1 MHTAALYVRSL
12 PEKNL
17 IFRTPPA
24 IYSMPFKSQ
33 KQRRWMFKFKPKM
46 AKKWAKET
54 PKGKKL
60 PKKKSK
66 ANEAKQT
73 LIDIIREELEAYVRE
88 QRDGK

>member
-1 MHTAALYVRSL
+1 MYA
-12 PEKNL
+12 ND
-17 IFRTPPA
+17 
-24 IYSMPFKSQ
+24 
-33 KQRRWMFKFKPKM
+33 PKM
-46 AKKWAKET
+46 AKKWEKDT

-73 LIDIIREELEAYVRE
+73 LIDIIREEIRAYRRE